1 MYKWFMVIGLSV
13 VGLGWIG
20 YAVYNYIQNRREKK
34 VPKAR
39 SQKYEQAQQSM
50 AEYAKKMAQFEKK
63 RYDKT
68 Q

>member
-1 MYKWFMVIGLSV
+1 MYKWFMIIGLAV
-13 VGLGWIG
+13 VAVGWLA
-20 YAVYNYIQNRREKK
+20 YAVYNYIQNQREKK
-34 VPKAR
+34 IPKAR

-50 AEYAKKMAQFEKK
+50 AEYAKKMAKFEKK